1 MKLGVIDYGA
11 SNIFSV
17 VRALNSLGASTKIV
31 KTPEDFKNTDKLV
44 FPGQGSMGAC
54 SKKLSENNLTN
65 NRVPIAAIIY
75 DYKNQKI
82 IARATNTNSPIG
94 HAELE
99 AIREALEIKKT
110 NRLDDCDI
118 YVTIEPCLM
127 CATAISKCHMRRIY
141 FGAEDKLSLI
151 HISEPTRPY

>member
-1 MKLGVIDYGA
+1 MLSK
-11 SNIFSV
+11 
-17 VRALNSLGASTKIV
+17 STKKIFDEV
-31 KTPEDFKNTDKLV
+31 IE
-44 FPGQGSMGAC
+44 
-54 SKKLSENNLTN
+54 LSENNLTN

-82 IARATNTNSPIG
+82 IDRATNTNSPIG

-141 FGAEDKLSLI
+141 FGAEDKKGGAILNGPRVFENENLKKVNVIS
-151 HISEPTRPY
+151 HIEEEKTSNLLKKFFTSKRNN

>member
-1 MKLGVIDYGA
+1 MLFR
-11 SNIFSV
+11 S
-17 VRALNSLGASTKIV
+17 
-31 KTPEDFKNTDKLV
+31 
-44 FPGQGSMGAC
+44 
-54 SKKLSENNLTN
+54 
-65 NRVPIAAIIY
+65 IIY

-99 AIREALEIKKT
+99 AIRDALEIKKT

-141 FGAEDKLSLI
+141 FGAEDKKGGAILNGPRVFEKENLKKVEVIS
-151 HISEPTRPY
+151 HIEEEKTSNLLKKFFTSKRNN

>member
-1 MKLGVIDYGA
+1 MLRSATKKIFDEVI
-11 SNIFSV
+11 
-17 VRALNSLGASTKIV
+17 
-31 KTPEDFKNTDKLV
+31 E
-44 FPGQGSMGAC
+44 
-54 SKKLSENNLTN
+54 LSENNLTN

-82 IARATNTNSPIG
+82 IARAANTNSPIG

-99 AIREALEIKKT
+99 AIREALEIKKN

-141 FGAEDKLSLI
+141 FGAEDKKGGAILNLSLI
-151 HISEPTRPY
+151 HI

>member
-1 MKLGVIDYGA
+1 MLRSATKKIFDEVIE
-11 SNIFSV
+11 
-17 VRALNSLGASTKIV
+17 L
-31 KTPEDFKNTDKLV
+31 
-44 FPGQGSMGAC
+44 
-54 SKKLSENNLTN
+54 SKSNLTN

-141 FGAEDKLSLI
+141 FGAEDKKGGAILNGPRVFENENLKKVNVIS
-151 HISEPTRPY
+151 HIEEEKTSNLLKKFFTSKRNN

>member
-1 MKLGVIDYGA
+1 ML
-11 SNIFSV
+11 ST
-17 VRALNSLGASTKIV
+17 STKKIFDEV
-31 KTPEDFKNTDKLV
+31 IEL
-44 FPGQGSMGAC
+44 
-54 SKKLSENNLTN
+54 SKSNLTN

-82 IARATNTNSPIG
+82 IARAANTNSPIG

-141 FGAEDKLSLI
+141 FGAEDKKGGAILNGPRVFENQNLRKVEVVS
-151 HISEPTRPY
+151 HIEEEKTSNLLKKFFTSKRNN

>member
-1 MKLGVIDYGA
+1 MLSK
-11 SNIFSV
+11 
-17 VRALNSLGASTKIV
+17 STKKIFDEV
-31 KTPEDFKNTDKLV
+31 IEL
-44 FPGQGSMGAC
+44 
-54 SKKLSENNLTN
+54 SKSNLTN

-99 AIREALEIKKT
+99 AIREALDIKKT

-141 FGAEDKLSLI
+141 FGAEDKKGGAILNGPRVFENENLKKVNVIS
-151 HISEPTRPY
+151 HIEEEKTSNLLKKFFTSKRNN

>member
-1 MKLGVIDYGA
+1 MLSK
-11 SNIFSV
+11 
-17 VRALNSLGASTKIV
+17 STKKIFDEV
-31 KTPEDFKNTDKLV
+31 IE
-44 FPGQGSMGAC
+44 
-54 SKKLSENNLTN
+54 LSENNLTN

-141 FGAEDKLSLI
+141 FGAEDKKGGAILNGPRIFENQNLKKVNVIS
-151 HISEPTRPY
+151 HIEEEKTSNLLKKFFTSKRNN

>member
-1 MKLGVIDYGA
+1 MLSK
-11 SNIFSV
+11 
-17 VRALNSLGASTKIV
+17 STKKIFDEV
-31 KTPEDFKNTDKLV
+31 IE
-44 FPGQGSMGAC
+44 
-54 SKKLSENNLTN
+54 LSENNFTN

-75 DYKNQKI
+75 DYKNKKI

-141 FGAEDKLSLI
+141 FGAEDKKGGAILNGPRVFENENLKKVNVIS
-151 HISEPTRPY
+151 HIEEEKTSNLLKKFFTSKRNN

>member
-1 MKLGVIDYGA
+1 MLSK
-11 SNIFSV
+11 
-17 VRALNSLGASTKIV
+17 STKKIFDEV
-31 KTPEDFKNTDKLV
+31 IE
-44 FPGQGSMGAC
+44 
-54 SKKLSENNLTN
+54 LSENNLTN

-99 AIREALEIKKT
+99 AIREALEIKNT

-141 FGAEDKLSLI
+141 FGAEDKKGGAILNGPRVFENENLKKVNVIS
-151 HISEPTRPY
+151 HIEEEKTSNLLKKFFTSKRNN

>member
-1 MKLGVIDYGA
+1 MLSTATKKIFDEVI
-11 SNIFSV
+11 
-17 VRALNSLGASTKIV
+17 
-31 KTPEDFKNTDKLV
+31 
-44 FPGQGSMGAC
+44 Q
-54 SKKLSENNLTN
+54 LSENNLTN

-141 FGAEDKLSLI
+141 FGAEDKKGGAILNGPRVFEKENLKKVEVIS
-151 HISEPTRPY
+151 HIEEEKTSNLLKKFFTSKRNN

>member
-1 MKLGVIDYGA
+1 MLRSATKKIFDEVI
-11 SNIFSV
+11 
-17 VRALNSLGASTKIV
+17 
-31 KTPEDFKNTDKLV
+31 E
-44 FPGQGSMGAC
+44 
-54 SKKLSENNLTN
+54 LSENNLKN

-82 IARATNTNSPIG
+82 IARAANTNSPIG

-141 FGAEDKLSLI
+141 FGAEDKKGGAILNGPRVFENENLKKVNVIS
-151 HISEPTRPY
+151 HIEEEKTSNLLKKFFTSKRNN

>member
-1 MKLGVIDYGA
+1 MLSK
-11 SNIFSV
+11 
-17 VRALNSLGASTKIV
+17 STKKIFDEV
-31 KTPEDFKNTDKLV
+31 I
-44 FPGQGSMGAC
+44 Q
-54 SKKLSENNLTN
+54 LSENNLTN

-82 IARATNTNSPIG
+82 IARAANTNSPIG

-141 FGAEDKLSLI
+141 FGAEDKKGGAILNGPRIFEKENLKKVNVIS
-151 HISEPTRPY
+151 HIEEEKTSNLLKKFFTSKRNN

>member
-1 MKLGVIDYGA
+1 MLSK
-11 SNIFSV
+11 
-17 VRALNSLGASTKIV
+17 STKKIFDEV
-31 KTPEDFKNTDKLV
+31 IE
-44 FPGQGSMGAC
+44 
-54 SKKLSENNLTN
+54 LSENNLTN
-65 NRVPIAAIIY
+65 NRIPIAAIIY

-141 FGAEDKLSLI
+141 FGAEDKKAGAILNGPRVFENENLKKVNVIS
-151 HISEPTRPY
+151 HIEEEKTSNLLKKFFTSKRNN

>member
-1 MKLGVIDYGA
+1 MLRSATKKIFDEVI
-11 SNIFSV
+11 
-17 VRALNSLGASTKIV
+17 
-31 KTPEDFKNTDKLV
+31 E
-44 FPGQGSMGAC
+44 
-54 SKKLSENNLTN
+54 LSENNLTN

-82 IARATNTNSPIG
+82 IARAANTNSPIG

-141 FGAEDKLSLI
+141 FGAEDKKGGAILNGPREFENQNLRKVDVVS
-151 HISEPTRPY
+151 HIEEEKTSNLLKKFFTSKRNN

>member
-1 MKLGVIDYGA
+1 MLSTATKKIFDEVI
-11 SNIFSV
+11 
-17 VRALNSLGASTKIV
+17 
-31 KTPEDFKNTDKLV
+31 E
-44 FPGQGSMGAC
+44 
-54 SKKLSENNLTN
+54 LSENNLVN

-141 FGAEDKLSLI
+141 FGAEDKKGGAILNGPRVFINENLKKVNVIS
-151 HISEPTRPY
+151 HIEEEKTSNLLKKFFTSKRNN

>member
-1 MKLGVIDYGA
+1 M
-11 SNIFSV
+11 
-17 VRALNSLGASTKIV
+17 LNTSTKKIFDEV
-31 KTPEDFKNTDKLV
+31 IEL
-44 FPGQGSMGAC
+44 
-54 SKKLSENNLTN
+54 SKNNLTN

-94 HAELE
+94 HAELD

-127 CATAISKCHMRRIY
+127 CATAISKCHIRRIY
-141 FGAEDKLSLI
+141 FGAEDEKGGAILNGPRIFENKNMKQVEIIS
-151 HISEPTRPY
+151 HIEEEETSNLLKKFFRSKRNK

>member
-1 MKLGVIDYGA
+1 MLNKDTKKIFDEVI
-11 SNIFSV
+11 
-17 VRALNSLGASTKIV
+17 
-31 KTPEDFKNTDKLV
+31 
-44 FPGQGSMGAC
+44 Q
-54 SKKLSENNLTN
+54 LSEKNLTN

-75 DYKNQKI
+75 DYKNQQI
-82 IARATNTNSPIG
+82 IAKATNTDSPIG

-127 CATAISKCHMRRIY
+127 CATAISKCHMRRVY
-141 FGAEDKLSLI
+141 FGAEDKKGGAILNGPRIFENENLKNVEVIS
-151 HISEPTRPY
+151 HIEEEKTSNLLRKFFRSKRNN

>member
-1 MKLGVIDYGA
+1 MLSK
-11 SNIFSV
+11 
-17 VRALNSLGASTKIV
+17 STKKIFDEV
-31 KTPEDFKNTDKLV
+31 IE
-44 FPGQGSMGAC
+44 
-54 SKKLSENNLTN
+54 LSENNLTN

-141 FGAEDKLSLI
+141 FGAEDKKGGAILNGPRIFEKENLKKVNVIS
-151 HISEPTRPY
+151 HIEEEKTSNLLKKFFTSKRNN

>member
-1 MKLGVIDYGA
+1 M
-11 SNIFSV
+11 
-17 VRALNSLGASTKIV
+17 LNSATKKIFDEV
-31 KTPEDFKNTDKLV
+31 IEL
-44 FPGQGSMGAC
+44 
-54 SKKLSENNLTN
+54 SKSNLTN

-82 IARATNTNSPIG
+82 VARATNTNSPIG

-141 FGAEDKLSLI
+141 FGAEDKKGGAILNGPRVFENENLRKVDVISHIEEEKTSNLLI
-151 HISEPTRPY
+151 KFFTSKRNN

>member
-1 MKLGVIDYGA
+1 MLRSATKKIFDEVI
-11 SNIFSV
+11 
-17 VRALNSLGASTKIV
+17 
-31 KTPEDFKNTDKLV
+31 E
-44 FPGQGSMGAC
+44 
-54 SKKLSENNLTN
+54 LSENNLTN

-82 IARATNTNSPIG
+82 IARAANTNSPIG

-141 FGAEDKLSLI
+141 FGAEDKKGGAILNGPRVFENQNLRNVDVVS
-151 HISEPTRPY
+151 HIEEEKTSNLLKKFFTSKRNN

>member
-1 MKLGVIDYGA
+1 MLSK
-11 SNIFSV
+11 
-17 VRALNSLGASTKIV
+17 STKKIFDEV
-31 KTPEDFKNTDKLV
+31 IE
-44 FPGQGSMGAC
+44 
-54 SKKLSENNLTN
+54 LSENNLTN

-82 IARATNTNSPIG
+82 IARAANTNSPIG

-141 FGAEDKLSLI
+141 FGAEDKKGGAILNGPRVFENENLKRVNVIS
-151 HISEPTRPY
+151 HIEEEKTSNLLKKFFTSKRNN

>member
-1 MKLGVIDYGA
+1 MLSTATKKIFDEVI
-11 SNIFSV
+11 
-17 VRALNSLGASTKIV
+17 
-31 KTPEDFKNTDKLV
+31 E
-44 FPGQGSMGAC
+44 
-54 SKKLSENNLTN
+54 LSENNLVN

-141 FGAEDKLSLI
+141 FGAEDKKGGAILNGPRVFENENLKNVDV
-151 HISEPTRPY
+151 ISYIEEEKTSNLLKKFFTSKRNN